1 MHRKFIFGKTNT
13 QRVLK
18 ISNELKIGVLATVAI
33 VLFIIGYNFLK
44 GTDVFSSTDTFYARY
59 DEVDGL
65 GTSNFVKIKGLN
77 VGRVTKLV
85 LEKGKHGEIIV
96 EFTVDEDFKLPKGSV
111 ARIISSD
118 LLGTKAINLE
128 LSDTNVFYA
137 NGDTL
142 VSALQ
147 ESLSKS
153 VQAEL
158 LPVKEKAENLLSSI
172 DSVLTIIRTIFN
184 EETTRDIKQS
194 VSSITSTLNHINKS
208 AENVEGLLVQNTTR
222 IDRIF
227 ANIESI
233 SLMLKNNE
241 ENFTAVLSNLNT
253 ITDTLAKSNLKQVIA
268 NAQNVLESTADIL
281 DKIKRGEGSMGL
293 LMNDDKLYNNL
304 EQSTRALDLLLT
316 DLKENPDAYVHFSVF
331 GNRNKNKNAATTEP
345 KK

>member
-1 MHRKFIFGKTNT
+1 M
-13 QRVLK
+13 K

-59 DEVDGL
+59 KEVDGL
-65 GTSNFVKIKGLN
+65 GLSNFVKIKGLN
-77 VGRVTKLV
+77 VGRVTDLV
-85 LEKGKHGEIIV
+85 LEEGNQGEIIV
-96 EFTVDEDFKLPKGSV
+96 EFTVDENFKLPKGTV

-128 LSDTNVFYA
+128 LSDTTIYYQ

-158 LPVKEKAENLLSSI
+158 LPVKQKAENLLSSI
-172 DSVLTIIRTIFN
+172 DSVLTIIRSIFN
-184 EETTRDIKQS
+184 EQTTKDIKQS

-227 ANIESI
+227 SNIESI
-233 SLMLKNNE
+233 TLMLKNNE
-241 ENFTAVLSNLNT
+241 ENISAVLSNLNNINT
-253 ITDTLAKSNLKQVIA
+253 N
-268 NAQNVLESTADIL
+268 
-281 DKIKRGEGSMGL
+281 
-293 LMNDDKLYNNL
+293 
-304 EQSTRALDLLLT
+304 
-316 DLKENPDAYVHFSVF
+316 
-331 GNRNKNKNAATTEP
+331 
-345 KK
+345 

>member
-1 MHRKFIFGKTNT
+1 M
-13 QRVLK
+13 K

-44 GTDVFSSTDTFYARY
+44 GTDVFSSTDTFYASY
-59 DEVDGL
+59 NEVDGL
-65 GTSNFVKIKGLN
+65 GLSNFVKIKGLN
-77 VGRVTKLV
+77 VGRVTDLV
-85 LEKGKHGEIIV
+85 LEKGKDGSIIV
-96 EFTVDEDFKLPKGSV
+96 EFTVDEDFKLPKGTI

-128 LSDTNVFYA
+128 LADTTIYYQ
-137 NGDTL
+137 NGDTIS
-142 VSALQ
+142 SALQ

-184 EETTRDIKQS
+184 EKTTNDIKQS
-194 VSSITSTLNHINKS
+194 VSSITSTLNHINNS
-208 AENVEGLLVQNTTR
+208 AENVEGLLDKNTTR

-233 SLMLKNNE
+233 SIMLKDNTDNI
-241 ENFTAVLSNLNT
+241 TAVLSNLNN
-253 ITDTLAKSNLKQVIA
+253 ITDTLAKSNLKQAIA
-268 NAQNVLESTADIL
+268 SAQDALETTATIL
-281 DKIKRGEGSMGL
+281 DNIKSGKGSMGM

-304 EQSTRALDLLLT
+304 EQSSKDLDLLLK
-316 DLKENPDAYVHFSVF
+316 DLKENPSAYVHFSVF
-331 GNRNKNKNAATTEP
+331 GGGKSKDAKPDSATQ

>member
-1 MHRKFIFGKTNT
+1 M
-13 QRVLK
+13 K

-59 DEVDGL
+59 NEVDGL
-65 GTSNFVKIKGLN
+65 GLSNFVKIKGLN
-77 VGRVTKLV
+77 VGRVTNLV
-85 LEKGKHGEIIV
+85 LEKGKNGEIVV
-96 EFTVDEDFKLPKGSV
+96 EFTVDEDFKLPKGTV

-128 LSDTNVFYA
+128 LYDTTVFYQ
-137 NGDTL
+137 NGDTIT
-142 VSALQ
+142 SSLQ
-147 ESLSKS
+147 ESLTKS

-172 DSVLTIIRTIFN
+172 DSVLTIIKTIFN
-184 EETTRDIKQS
+184 EETTNDIKKS
-194 VSSITSTLNHINKS
+194 VSSITSTLNHINNS
-208 AENVEGLLVQNTTR
+208 AENVEGLLDKNTTR

-233 SLMLKNNE
+233 SLMLK
-241 ENFTAVLSNLNT
+241 ENTDNITAVLSNLND

-268 NAQNVLESTADIL
+268 SAQDALEATADIL
-281 DKIKRGEGSMGL
+281 DGIKNGKGSMGK

-304 EQSTRALDLLLT
+304 EQSSKDLDLLLK
-316 DLKENPDAYVHFSVF
+316 DLKENPSAYVHFSVF
-331 GNRNKNKNAATTEP
+331 GGGKSKDAKPDSAAE